1 MTTLIALFVSVGIL
15 AGVATWFF
23 LAAGSILIWAAFVAW
38 ACFFHSGGNEAAL
51 KSTIISNAFGVVT
64 AWIAAIVILAI
75 PLAETLTLPLWA
87 AIVVA
92 ITVGAYV
99 LAAHIEALSSI
110 PGTTYGYACTFAFL
124 LQTPD
129 KLSLDMLT
137 SVGLD
142 NALIVVIISMVIGA
156 LFGYASGKLAGAM
169 TKAEPAA

>member
-1 MTTLIALFVSVGIL
+1 MAV
-15 AGVATWFF
+15 
-23 LAAGSILIWAAFVAW
+23 
-38 ACFFHSGGNEAAL
+38 
-51 KSTIISNAFGVVT
+51 
-64 AWIAAIVILAI
+64 

-99 LAAHIEALSSI
+99 LAAHVEVLSSI

-137 SVGLD
+137 SVSLD